1 MKLLNQVL
9 AASFLLT
16 SLSSSS
22 DEELNRSAR
31 DGIRVVKKKRKI
43 LSSSE
48 SNDLPR
54 EGRHLGIFAPLA
66 DIYLRMQCSVLQCQ
80 ASVSTAQICCNR
92 NFNIDCCY
100 HTQSHLYFS
109 PSPPLPTLWQK
120 PALPFSLGVSF
131 ELTEHQ
137 EPVYQEHHA
146 HQHHEHHDYPDYHD
160 QHYPQHRY
168 KPGICPEPDRDYYNR
183 PGFYDSGGYN
193 FPRVPGSS
201 DLCSYDSECP
211 GVQKC
216 CHLAVGHHQITM
228 LCRYPKS
235 DNWNGWKR

>member
-1 MKLLNQVL
+1 MFQLLKFV
-9 AASFLLT
+9 AT
-16 SLSSSS
+16 
-22 DEELNRSAR
+22 
-31 DGIRVVKKKRKI
+31 GISTLIVVIIHKVIYSKYQLFGYI
-43 LSSSE
+43 
-48 SNDLPR
+48 
-54 EGRHLGIFAPLA
+54 LGITIF
-66 DIYLRMQCSVLQCQ
+66 CS
-80 ASVSTAQICCNR
+80 
-92 NFNIDCCY
+92 
-100 HTQSHLYFS
+100 FS

-193 FPRVPGSS
+193 FPRG
-201 DLCSYDSECP
+201 
-211 GVQKC
+211 
-216 CHLAVGHHQITM
+216 
-228 LCRYPKS
+228 
-235 DNWNGWKR
+235 